1 MCVRIQQI
9 IFNLQEY
16 INLTCAR
23 NIRIKLLTTG
33 IKPPFWIRTIRFFG
47 RVCVNNDDINR
58 RESSNRGQLK
68 MSPANGTNVYTA
80 LCWRGGIRY
89 SVWPDIYRG
98 FDILVLCFSQ
108 RKEERFTL
116 VVLRA
121 WSLFDQENA
130 VLPLQRA
137 TFFNLFFFFRCKIQL
152 DCLFPKG
159 NTYWINFKESK
170 RNLFIWKN
178 IYQKFCAL
186 FPPEN
191 CKIVIS
197 LECDHIY
204 VITTHIREKEI

>member
-1 MCVRIQQI
+1 L
-9 IFNLQEY
+9 IFSLSLFIRFINTILYAYTTNNLQEY

-23 NIRIKLLTTG
+23 NIRIKLLITG

-47 RVCVNNDDINR
+47 RVCVNNNDINR

-68 MSPANGTNVYTA
+68 KSPGTNVYTA

-98 FDILVLCFSQ
+98 FGILVLCFSQ
-108 RKEERFTL
+108 RKEERFAL

-137 TFFNLFFFFRCKIQL
+137 TFFNLFFFFFSVVKY
-152 DCLFPKG
+152 
-159 NTYWINFKESK
+159 NWIVCFRK
-170 RNLFIWKN
+170 
-178 IYQKFCAL
+178 
-186 FPPEN
+186 
-191 CKIVIS
+191 V
-197 LECDHIY
+197 
-204 VITTHIREKEI
+204 THIG